1 LAEKVASILAE
12 VGIDSSKFTAGA
24 NGITGGIGQIL
35 GGLSKMGIGV
45 GIAMAAI
52 GFLVDELKKMEAAAE
67 ESAIADAKL
76 GAVLRSTGGAAGISK
91 DALDG
96 YAASLSKMSGID
108 DELIVSAEA
117 VLLTFTKISGSV
129 FPEVMQAAVDMSAV
143 LGGDLQGAVVQVGK
157 AFNDFNGYTALKR
170 AGVSFTATQIDQ
182 IKKFKETNDVIGY
195 QKMLLAEL
203 KTEFGGAAEAMEK
216 ASDGSENLKIAFG
229 NLREAAG
236 SEMVGV
242 TRGWNEFWTEF
253 IDFEARALRI
263 KTYVKEL
270 MSADQG
276 RTNSLFDYFTGQG
289 QGFYEAQSNVENILK
304 AQDAYRQSLIAQARA
319 YYALHPELGKYV
331 DEMGQLRD
339 VTTGATEATEEDAA
353 ALKAKIETLAAM
365 ESAYADAKNSATDWK
380 ESWTAIAEGPEQ
392 IAERGEKSFDLLG
405 DKLRELGADGADV
418 WDGLLMATGRISPE
432 AIMQLA
438 AVEDAV
444 RKAKEALE
452 KGIDPSVVASWI
464 KNYGPLQGVFGNAP
478 TGTGTGDWTKKGT
491 KGGPGTVAAWQ
502 DSFGNWYFG
511 ETPPGTGAPVSAGE
525 TFPETVVNTTQ
536 AESAL
541 ATVQARLDGLV
552 DKTVTVTVNSVYNG
566 NQIGAAE
573 IATNYDLNGNGIIGK
588 AGGGPI
594 WSNKPYL
601 VGERGPEII
610 VPTQPGNVVPNN
622 QLGGNVVNF
631 FGDAYFEVEG
641 EVAAQDILKQAR
653 VEV

>member
-1 LAEKVASILAE
+1 MAEKVASILAE

-24 NGITGGIGQIL
+24 NGITGGISQIL
-35 GGLSKMGIGV
+35 GGLSKMGLGV

-52 GFLVDELKKMEAAAE
+52 GFLIDELKKMEAAAE
-67 ESAIADAKL
+67 EAAIADAKL
-76 GAVLRSTGGAAGISK
+76 GAVLKSTGGQAGISK
-91 DALDG
+91 DQLDT
-96 YAASLSKMSGID
+96 YATSLSKMSGID
-108 DELIVSAEA
+108 DELVVSAEA

-129 FPEVMQAAVDMSAV
+129 FPDVMKAAVDMSAV

-195 QKMLLAEL
+195 QKLLLAEL

-216 ASDGSENLKIAFG
+216 ASDGSENLKIAIG
-229 NLREAAG
+229 NFREAAG
-236 SEMVGV
+236 KDTVGFAR
-242 TRGWNEFWTEF
+242 TWNDFWTNF
-253 IDFEARALRI
+253 YDNKARGIRVQEQEMDLQDRAVDRMETLGAV
-263 KTYVKEL
+263 Y
-270 MSADQG
+270 AAQG
-276 RTNSLFDYFTGQG
+276 LQG
-289 QGFYEAQSNVENILK
+289 YDIVTAIVNNIR
-304 AQDAYRQSLIAQARA
+304 ASDAWTDSLIAQARA

-339 VTTGATEATEEDAA
+339 VTTGATEATEEDTA

-418 WDGLLMATGRISPE
+418 WDGLLVATGRISPE

-438 AVEDAV
+438 AVEAAV
-444 RKAKEALE
+444 RKAKEALD

-502 DSFGNWYFG
+502 DSFGNWFFG
-511 ETPPGTGAPVSAGE
+511 ETPPGTGAPISAGE

-536 AESAL
+536 AEAAL

-573 IATNYDLNGNGIIGK
+573 IATNYDLNGNGVIGR
-588 AGGGPI
+588 ASGGPI

-610 VPTQPGNVVPNN
+610 VPTQAGNVVPNN

-653 VEV
+653 VVV